1 MQGRHPGVAG
11 PDAQPHQP
19 VVARRPAAAASFVVS
34 AAGSVY
40 RRAMVTV
47 TPQAARKARSL
58 AEQEG
63 VPPVLRLGVR
73 GGGCS
78 GLSYFYVFEQPP
90 KEGDTVW
97 ETEGLTICC
106 DRKSLTF
113 LEGCELDYEEGSLLK
128 RGFRFRN
135 PQAKRSCS
143 CGESFAL

>member
-1 MQGRHPGVAG
+1 
-11 PDAQPHQP
+11 
-19 VVARRPAAAASFVVS
+19 
-34 AAGSVY
+34 
-40 RRAMVTV
+40 MVIV
-47 TPQAARKARSL
+47 TPRAARKAHAL

-90 KEGDTVW
+90 RPGDEVW
-97 ETEGLTICC
+97 QVEGLQVCC
-106 DRKSLTF
+106 DQKSLKF
-113 LEGCELDYEEGSLLK
+113 LDGCELDYEEGSLLK

-143 CGESFAL
+143 CGESFSL